1 MQHSVRIARWTV
13 ATLAL
18 LALIVAVGAGSA
30 LAGSGSSTQI
40 DLRAELNGDDIDG
53 VEPRGEARFVEQID
67 DDEVRREFEVKVQD
81 VNLDPGTELDVAV
94 NGDSVGTITLEDN
107 QDGDLRLRSDDGD
120 DVPALAEHDEVT
132 VSTPEGDV
140 ILSGTLEKH

>member
-120 DVPALAEHDEVT
+120 DVPALAEDDEVT

>member
-18 LALIVAVGAGSA
+18 LALIVAVSAGSA

-53 VEPRGEARFVEQID
+53 VEPRGEARFVEKID

-107 QDGDLRLRSDDGD
+107 QDGELRLRSDDGD
-120 DVPALAEHDEVT
+120 DVPALAEDDEVT
-132 VSTPEGDV
+132 VSTPDGDV

>member
-107 QDGDLRLRSDDGD
+107 QDGELRLRSDDGD
-120 DVPALAEHDEVT
+120 DVPALAEDDEVT